1 MKREGPLLSP
11 PTLSN
16 IFRLFLPSLFTSSLY
31 SISPRA
37 AGPAFEPHLQQVFV
51 LSITF
56 PSTTP
61 TARSFATSSARK
73 RSRMPPKKKEEE
85 KKVLLGRPG
94 NSLKSGIVR
103 MKLPTNLPSSLL
115 NSSQSSGWL
124 SKCRQIDSVPSHH
137 KMLVG

>member
-1 MKREGPLLSP
+1 MLSP
-11 PTLSN
+11 PTLS
-16 IFRLFLPSLFTSSLY
+16 IIPPLYRPSLFTSSLY

-37 AGPAFEPHLQQVFV
+37 AGPAFEPHLQQAFV
-51 LSITF
+51 LSIRF
-56 PSTTP
+56 PSITT
-61 TARSFATSSARK
+61 TARSFATSPARK

-103 MKLPTNLPSSLL
+103 MKLPTNPPSLLL
-115 NSSQSSGWL
+115 NSNHSLGWL
-124 SKCRQIDSVPSHH
+124 SKCRQIDSLPSHH